1 MRFVLERDE
10 FGRLI
15 GTLSDGRAE
24 ATVTASDVPAAVG
37 DLLVALH
44 DAELD
49 GRGECFWEEGGGEY
63 RWMFARHGDKVRL
76 AVLWCAGTLTG
87 WEHVFWTERPFDEL
101 AATLRG
107 EIGRLGVAA

>member
-1 MRFVLERDE
+1 MQFVLEKDE

-24 ATVTASDVPAAVG
+24 AKVTSSDFPTAVG
-37 DLLVALH
+37 DLMVAL
-44 DAELD
+44 DSAEAE

-63 RWMFARHGDKVRL
+63 RWMFAREGENVRL

-87 WEHVFWTERPFDEL
+87 WEHVFWTERPFAEV

-107 EIGRLGVAA
+107 EIGRLSVAA